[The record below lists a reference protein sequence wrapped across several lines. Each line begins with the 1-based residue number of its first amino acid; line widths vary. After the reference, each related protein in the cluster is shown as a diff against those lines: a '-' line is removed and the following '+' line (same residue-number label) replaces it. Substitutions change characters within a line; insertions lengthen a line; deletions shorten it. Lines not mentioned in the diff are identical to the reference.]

1 MNIYVTGARQWLSGN
16 MTNTNQILIGR
27 VICDLLV
34 KDCDMVILNT
44 LDKGHIKLVAK
55 KNGIWRYMES

>member
-34 KDCDMVILNT
+34 KDCDMVILKT
-44 LDKGHIKLVAK
+44 LDKGHIKLVVK
-55 KNGIWRYMES
+55 KNGIWGYMES